1 MEKSLIKFNVESFR
15 MAGKNM
21 EQTKHSTIKRDK
33 TKQTVAFSV

>member
-21 EQTKHSTIKRDK
+21 EQTQHRKSRSNHMIGA
-33 TKQTVAFSV
+33 VPAVF